1 MEECSSVRSTD
12 SAGTSEE
19 YEIVESEPV
28 TASTPQQDHPLEP
41 TLNIANNGN
50 MEDLRLELTEVMR
63 EKSSDGSSPPTT
75 NGTSAAR
82 RGDDEEEEEDDLPVF
97 PSPPPLETQA
107 SRVSQISQV
116 SQASSQSE
124 GPGRPDDRTL
134 GENNPSF
141 SHQTASDDDM
151 ERVHAEDGS
160 GDYTIFNRVTY
171 LGAASINA
179 PRSEGEIQRNMA
191 ILNAQAQE
199 QALEVSVSVPSNSE
213 GYVIVYDANNS
224 TEMTRFKIHRILFCA
239 RGKADTSEACC
250 FAFTSSHG
258 DTQETAIFQCHVFR
272 CQIPEAV
279 ARVLITFAAA
289 FRRVPKSKMGQR
301 EEACPSRQPDD
312 LIHLFDISL
321 EIKEEDNKG
330 NFNTVPR
337 DKEFFKLRSN
347 IEKQLVLTVSPAPP
361 SSLPSMAHHPPA
373 PADLCVERCFG
384 LLVAHGRRVKH
395 ADMNLLEMKMAVHDH
410 SLAETVRTQN
420 GCKNGFSNTSH
431 VFGVNEVQ
439 VSMGSSV
446 SDKKSYVI
454 SGHWDPCDPVFA
466 VLNQETPKDR
476 RVFMTVAIDLV
487 IRGIQEPVRFTIETK
502 VRVYPQNERFWYFSK
517 KPLVHLFSL
526 KLKQV
531 DHSPQGDKQY
541 VVTAVDNLG
550 EVERWRPSTMSLS
563 LNLSSLTSSTLSS
576 LSAGRSPSI
585 ASIETPGC
593 EEDTDDDEP
602 LLSGSGEVSKDC
614 PQGELDLWRQL
625 LQQEEVLPRMQ
636 ADSHHQLP
644 KGVASLVKRG
654 VPEALR
660 GEVWQLLA
668 GCSQNQ
674 DMMETYR
681 VLITKDC
688 ASDQVI
694 LRDINRTFPAHDYF
708 KEAGGVGQDA
718 LYKISKAYAV
728 YDEEVGYCQGLSFL
742 AAALLLHMPEEQTFC
757 VLKRIMF
764 EYGLRELFRDGF
776 EVLHMRFFQLG
787 KLIEEHIPELWQH
800 FQEQGVEVH
809 MFASQWFLTLYTAKF
824 PLFMVFHYL
833 DLFLLIGLDSVFQVA
848 LALLQMSKKELLSS
862 DFEGILKYFRVSLPK
877 KYRNEDVARQLFKL
891 ATSIKVKKIKKYE
904 KEYLALKEQEAL
916 QEDPVLRLERENRRF
931 LEDKMRLER
940 ENDDLAQEL
949 VNSKITMR
957 KCMDQLEDKCD
968 SLGKEVVNLNTVLSD
983 AEEEKKRLLME
994 ANQVKELLKREVEK
1008 GDVETQSKSAIIA
1021 DYKNICSQL
1030 SERLDKEQAA
1040 NARTINMY
1048 KAKVA
1053 SCEKCSA
1060 LLSPVCGPTVE
1071 MGLEESPAVTRL
1083 QQQVRELE
1091 LELAKTKLALVESEC
1106 KNQDLT
1112 HQLTTA
1118 VRELQATKNT
1128 WFQKTLTSFSS
1139 SLKERT
1145 GSSSYPSFTTTTTTT
1160 QTTTAPATTSVV
1172 TSATTSANV
1181 QRQISK
1187 DSNSEKI

>member
-19 YEIVESEPV
+19 YEIVESEAATV
-28 TASTPQQDHPLEP
+28 SNPQQDLHPLEP

-50 MEDLRLELTEVMR
+50 MEDLRLELTEVMK
-63 EKSSDGSSPPTT
+63 EKSSVGSSPATN
-75 NGTSAAR
+75 NGTPAK
-82 RGDDEEEEEDDLPVF
+82 RGDDEEEEEEDIPVF
-97 PSPPPLETQA
+97 PSPA
-107 SRVSQISQV
+107 VDSQQGPEVSQV
-116 SQASSQSE
+116 SHASLGSRASQGSSLSE
-124 GPGRPDDRTL
+124 EPGRHDDRTL

-141 SHQTASDDDM
+141 SQTASDDDM
-151 ERVHAEDGS
+151 ERVHTEDGS

-213 GYVIVYDANNS
+213 GYVIIYDANSS

-301 EEACPSRQPDD
+301 EETCHTRQPDD

-321 EIKEEDNKG
+321 EIKEEDSKG

-347 IEKQLVLTVSPAPP
+347 TEKQLVLTVSPAPH
-361 SSLPSMAHHPPA
+361 SSLPSLAHHPPA

-395 ADMNLLEMKMAVHDH
+395 ADMNLLEM
-410 SLAETVRTQN
+410 
-420 GCKNGFSNTSH
+420 
-431 VFGVNEVQ
+431 

-446 SDKKSYVI
+446 NDKKSYVI

-541 VVTAVDNLG
+541 VVTSVDNLG
-550 EVERWRPSTMSLS
+550 EVERWRPSAMSLS

-576 LSAGRSPSI
+576 LSTGRSPSI

-614 PQGELDLWRQL
+614 PQGELDLWRQ
-625 LQQEEVLPRMQ
+625 VLPRMQ
-636 ADSHHQLP
+636 ADSQQLP

-654 VPEALR
+654 IPEALR

-688 ASDQVI
+688 PSDQVI
-694 LRDINRTFPAHDYF
+694 QRDINRTFPAHDYF
-708 KEAGGVGQDA
+708 KEVGGVGQDA
-718 LYKISKAYAV
+718 LFKISKAYAV

-757 VLKRIMF
+757 VLKKIMF

-776 EVLHMRFFQLG
+776 EVLHMRFYQLG

-916 QEDPVLRLERENRRF
+916 QEDPVMRLERENRRL

-957 KCMDQLEDKCD
+957 KGMDQLEDKCD

-983 AEEEKKRLLME
+983 AEEEKKRLLLE

-1008 GDVETQSKSAIIA
+1008 GDVETQSKTAIIA

-1040 NARTINMY
+1040 NASTINMY

-1060 LLSPVCGPTVE
+1060 LLSPVCGPPTEV
-1071 MGLEESPAVTRL
+1071 GLEESPAVTRL

-1112 HQLTTA
+1112 HQLATA

-1128 WFQKTLTSFSS
+1128 WFQKTLTSIS

-1145 GSSSYPSFTTTTTTT
+1145 GSSSSPSFTSSTTS
-1160 QTTTAPATTSVV
+1160 TTAASTTAVAAS
-1172 TSATTSANV
+1172 SASAANVSV

>member
-1 MEECSSVRSTD
+1 M
-12 SAGTSEE
+12 
-19 YEIVESEPV
+19 
-28 TASTPQQDHPLEP
+28 
-41 TLNIANNGN
+41 
-50 MEDLRLELTEVMR
+50 
-63 EKSSDGSSPPTT
+63 
-75 NGTSAAR
+75 
-82 RGDDEEEEEDDLPVF
+82 
-97 PSPPPLETQA
+97 
-107 SRVSQISQV
+107 
-116 SQASSQSE
+116 
-124 GPGRPDDRTL
+124 
-134 GENNPSF
+134 
-141 SHQTASDDDM
+141 
-151 ERVHAEDGS
+151 
-160 GDYTIFNRVTY
+160 
-171 LGAASINA
+171 
-179 PRSEGEIQRNMA
+179 
-191 ILNAQAQE
+191 
-199 QALEVSVSVPSNSE
+199 
-213 GYVIVYDANNS
+213 
-224 TEMTRFKIHRILFCA
+224 
-239 RGKADTSEACC
+239 
-250 FAFTSSHG
+250 
-258 DTQETAIFQCHVFR
+258 
-272 CQIPEAV
+272 
-279 ARVLITFAAA
+279 
-289 FRRVPKSKMGQR
+289 
-301 EEACPSRQPDD
+301 
-312 LIHLFDISL
+312 
-321 EIKEEDNKG
+321 
-330 NFNTVPR
+330 
-337 DKEFFKLRSN
+337 
-347 IEKQLVLTVSPAPP
+347 
-361 SSLPSMAHHPPA
+361 
-373 PADLCVERCFG
+373 
-384 LLVAHGRRVKH
+384 KH
-395 ADMNLLEMKMAVHDH
+395 ADMNLLEM
-410 SLAETVRTQN
+410 
-420 GCKNGFSNTSH
+420 
-431 VFGVNEVQ
+431 

-614 PQGELDLWRQL
+614 PQGELDLWRQ
-625 LQQEEVLPRMQ
+625 VLPRMQ

-1040 NARTINMY
+1040 NTRTINMY

-1139 SLKERT
+1139 LKERT
-1145 GSSSYPSFTTTTTTT
+1145 GSPSYPSFTTTTT
-1160 QTTTAPATTSVV
+1160 QTTTAPATSTVV

>member
-19 YEIVESEPV
+19 YEIVESEPAPV
-28 TASTPQQDHPLEP
+28 STPRQDQPPEP

-63 EKSSDGSSPPTT
+63 EKSSNGSSPPTT
-75 NGTSAAR
+75 NGTPAAKR
-82 RGDDEEEEEDDLPVF
+82 DDDEEEEDDLPVF
-97 PSPPPLETQA
+97 PSPPALE
-107 SRVSQISQV
+107 SQV
-116 SQASSQSE
+116 SQLSQLSQGSSQSE
-124 GPGRPDDRTL
+124 GPGRPDDRIV
-134 GENNPSF
+134 GANNPSF
-141 SHQTASDDDM
+141 SQTASDDDM
-151 ERVHAEDGS
+151 ERVLNEDGK

-171 LGAASINA
+171 QGAASINA
-179 PRSEGEIQRNMA
+179 PRSEVEIQRNMA

-213 GYVIVYDANNS
+213 GYVMLCDVSAQSVSVPSNSEGYVMLCDVSAQSVSVPSNSAGYVMLCDVSAQSVSVPSNSEGYVIVYDANSS

-279 ARVLITFAAA
+279 ARILITFAAA
-289 FRRVPKSKMGQR
+289 FRRVPKSKMGQC
-301 EEACPSRQPDD
+301 EAACPTRQPDD
-312 LIHLFDISL
+312 LLHLFDISL
-321 EIKEEDNKG
+321 EIKEEDSKG

-347 IEKQLVLTVSPAPP
+347 TEKQLVLTVSPAPP
-361 SSLPSMAHHPPA
+361 NSLPSLAHHPPA

-420 GCKNGFSNTSH
+420 GGKNGFSNTSH

-439 VSMGSSV
+439 VSMGSSM

-454 SGHWDPCDPVFA
+454 SGHWDPSDPVFA

-476 RVFMTVAIDLV
+476 RMFMTVAIDLV

-541 VVTAVDNLG
+541 VVTSVDNLG

-614 PQGELDLWRQL
+614 PQGELDLWRQ
-625 LQQEEVLPRMQ
+625 VLPKLQ
-636 ADSHHQLP
+636 ADSHQLP

-688 ASDQVI
+688 PSDQVI
-694 LRDINRTFPAHDYF
+694 QRDINRTFPAHDYF
-708 KEAGGVGQDA
+708 KEVGGVGQDA
-718 LYKISKAYAV
+718 LFKISKAYAV

-757 VLKRIMF
+757 VLKRVMF

-776 EVLHMRFFQLG
+776 EVLHMRFYQLG

-800 FQEQGVEVH
+800 YQEQGVEVH

-916 QEDPVLRLERENRRF
+916 QEDPVMRLEKENRRL
-931 LEDKMRLER
+931 LEDRMRLER

-957 KCMDQLEDKCD
+957 KGLD
-968 SLGKEVVNLNTVLSD
+968 
-983 AEEEKKRLLME
+983 
-994 ANQVKELLKREVEK
+994 QVKELLKREVEK

-1048 KAKVA
+1048 KAKVS
-1053 SCEKCSA
+1053 SCEGCSA
-1060 LLSPVCGPTVE
+1060 LLSPVCGPPLEVGT
-1071 MGLEESPAVTRL
+1071 EESPAVTRL

-1118 VRELQATKNT
+1118 VRELQATKNSS
-1128 WFQKTLTSFSS
+1128 WFQKTITSIS
-1139 SLKERT
+1139 SLK
-1145 GSSSYPSFTTTTTTT
+1145 GSSPSPSITAASTP
-1160 QTTTAPATTSVV
+1160 TTTACSRLCCPERQC
-1172 TSATTSANV
+1172 SAADQ
-1181 QRQISK
+1181 QRQ
-1187 DSNSEKI
+1187 

>member
-1 MEECSSVRSTD
+1 MVKGSMEECSSVRSTD

-75 NGTSAAR
+75 NGRSAAR

-97 PSPPPLETQA
+97 PSPPPLETQ
-107 SRVSQISQV
+107 VSQVSQMSQV

-272 CQIPEAV
+272 CQIPEA
-279 ARVLITFAAA
+279 
-289 FRRVPKSKMGQR
+289 
-301 EEACPSRQPDD
+301 
-312 LIHLFDISL
+312 
-321 EIKEEDNKG
+321 
-330 NFNTVPR
+330 
-337 DKEFFKLRSN
+337 
-347 IEKQLVLTVSPAPP
+347 
-361 SSLPSMAHHPPA
+361 
-373 PADLCVERCFG
+373 
-384 LLVAHGRRVKH
+384 
-395 ADMNLLEMKMAVHDH
+395 
-410 SLAETVRTQN
+410 
-420 GCKNGFSNTSH
+420 
-431 VFGVNEVQ
+431 

-614 PQGELDLWRQL
+614 PQGELDLWRQ
-625 LQQEEVLPRMQ
+625 VLPRMQ
-636 ADSHHQLP
+636 SDSHHQLP

-742 AAALLLHMPEEQTFC
+742 AAALLLHM
-757 VLKRIMF
+757 
-764 EYGLRELFRDGF
+764 
-776 EVLHMRFFQLG
+776 
-787 KLIEEHIPELWQH
+787 
-800 FQEQGVEVH
+800 
-809 MFASQWFLTLYTAKF
+809 
-824 PLFMVFHYL
+824 
-833 DLFLLIGLDSVFQVA
+833 
-848 LALLQMSKKELLSS
+848 SKKELLSS

-904 KEYLALKEQEAL
+904 KEYLALKVGDKIPHPPPTASSLLLPLPSSHLPLPPPSSLSLLLLLLLPSPSASHLPPPLPPISLLLLLLLSSPLLSSPLLPRLSICSVNVFGLSAGCGGQRRISYSLSYLCPNSIPSMPHPAEQEAL

-957 KCMDQLEDKCD
+957 KCMDQ
-968 SLGKEVVNLNTVLSD
+968 
-983 AEEEKKRLLME
+983 
-994 ANQVKELLKREVEK
+994 VKELLKREVEK

-1040 NARTINMY
+1040 NTRTINMY

-1139 SLKERT
+1139 LKERS
-1145 GSSSYPSFTTTTTTT
+1145 GSTSYPSFTTTTT

-1187 DSNSEKI
+1187 DSNAEKI